1 MNKWDQLTHVRLGK
15 QKKKENL
22 FFFARSMYTITTTIW
37 LNRFKS
43 QLKVYLRNNESNT
56 TTVKVVS
63 PGNPTLVPCAYS
75 NTSHQYATNDVQTK
89 KDMLFNVR
97 WFLVK
102 WKNICQAQTV
112 PFWIWSSLIQYIY
125 KKKSTRSP
133 LYLDQH
139 QIGFTHW
146 YQTSK
151 YTCFIFH
158 QDQCIMVNLQKLQK
172 HPISQ
177 S

>member
-75 NTSHQYATNDVQTK
+75 NTSHQYSTNDVQTK

-102 WKNICQAQTV
+102 WKNICHAQTV

-125 KKKSTRSP
+125 IKKNPLDHLCIWISIKLDSLIDTRHLNTP
-133 LYLDQH
+133 VL
-139 QIGFTHW
+139 F
-146 YQTSK
+146 
-151 YTCFIFH
+151 FIK
-158 QDQCIMVNLQKLQK
+158 INALW
-172 HPISQ
+172 
-177 S
+177 